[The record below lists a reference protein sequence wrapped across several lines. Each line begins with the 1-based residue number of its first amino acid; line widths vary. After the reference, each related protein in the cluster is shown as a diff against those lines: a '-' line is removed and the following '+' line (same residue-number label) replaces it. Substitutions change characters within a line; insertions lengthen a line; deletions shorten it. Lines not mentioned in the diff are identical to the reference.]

1 MKNLWIAAV
10 IAVVVL
16 CLYLPELTRVPPY
29 LHHDEVFFAN
39 QAHAIAATGRDTDG
53 RFLPLSFEVYPGS
66 WFQPILVYFTALF
79 LKLLPLSEGAVRVPS
94 VVVGAID
101 AALVYLIAAR
111 VFGSRRWALV
121 ASALMALTPAH
132 LIHAR
137 IAMDYL
143 YPIPFVLLWLLCVTV
158 YLERRTPSMLFLAGL
173 SLGVGFFSY
182 VAAWALMPIYI
193 CITGAVILTKRL
205 TPLKSLAVLIGGF
218 AAPLV
223 LAVPFMLQHPETL
236 TAKWRLY
243 GPGNGAAL
251 NLVQQLSDYLSYG
264 ILSDRVSLYFEFFNP
279 SYLFMSGGVKIVSS
293 TRSAG
298 VFLLPLA
305 ILIPIGIYQ
314 LVRYRKD
321 AWSAVVVA
329 GFAAA
334 PIAAVLISEHGAVER
349 ELEVI
354 PFGILLATSGLQW
367 LWSAPLRT
375 RLRPTAAPIAIG
387 GVLLSVSYAAW
398 TLAHGR
404 GLSRMTLPLLLVSAA
419 AFVIA
424 WLTDRAKSWRTIA
437 ACLLVLTGV
446 QFVAFYH
453 DYLTDYRRRAAG
465 WFEFNH
471 AGAMEDIVAREPP
484 GRAIPVLVSQNM
496 QYADAFW
503 RFYCSKAGRDDLRL
517 ALKVFDP
524 ATTGA
529 DAIPSPSFVLVLRA
543 EADGELG
550 PFPARTRLALLTQ
563 VPEVGGGSMFSVL
576 TTDTTTVAK

>member
-158 YLERRTPSMLFLAGL
+158 YLERHTPSMLFLAGL

-205 TPLKSLAVLIGGF
+205 TPLKSLVVLIGGF

-223 LAVPFMLQHPETL
+223 LAVPFMLQHPE
-236 TAKWRLY
+236 
-243 GPGNGAAL
+243 
-251 NLVQQLSDYLSYG
+251 
-264 ILSDRVSLYFEFFNP
+264 
-279 SYLFMSGGVKIVSS
+279 
-293 TRSAG
+293 
-298 VFLLPLA
+298 
-305 ILIPIGIYQ
+305 
-314 LVRYRKD
+314 
-321 AWSAVVVA
+321 
-329 GFAAA
+329 
-334 PIAAVLISEHGAVER
+334 
-349 ELEVI
+349 
-354 PFGILLATSGLQW
+354 
-367 LWSAPLRT
+367 
-375 RLRPTAAPIAIG
+375 
-387 GVLLSVSYAAW
+387 
-398 TLAHGR
+398 
-404 GLSRMTLPLLLVSAA
+404 
-419 AFVIA
+419 
-424 WLTDRAKSWRTIA
+424 
-437 ACLLVLTGV
+437 
-446 QFVAFYH
+446 
-453 DYLTDYRRRAAG
+453 RR
-465 WFEFNH
+465 
-471 AGAMEDIVAREPP
+471 
-484 GRAIPVLVSQNM
+484 
-496 QYADAFW
+496 
-503 RFYCSKAGRDDLRL
+503 
-517 ALKVFDP
+517 
-524 ATTGA
+524 
-529 DAIPSPSFVLVLRA
+529 
-543 EADGELG
+543 
-550 PFPARTRLALLTQ
+550 
-563 VPEVGGGSMFSVL
+563 
-576 TTDTTTVAK
+576 